1 MVQSLRPGEEEVRSS
16 PRQILTLPVKTQLEL
31 ETPEV
36 FVISHT
42 SHRACVT
49 GSRLDGPET
58 VESRESACNGATRDI
73 TRLRPVVEP
82 YHNQRQVETRA

>member
-58 VESRESACNGATRDI
+58 VESRESARNGATR
-73 TRLRPVVEP
+73 T
-82 YHNQRQVETRA
+82 